1 MGLEDHGFHALASP
15 SGGFERGVAA
25 WIAGALLVG
34 GASRAFGASPAV
46 SAVGGVAAGTTAAKI
61 LGGSSE
67 PLSAAGSSL
76 DLSKI
81 RLSLNVGE
89 AVLFP
94 LAAGLTLAMSSDA
107 GRRKDSLVLL
117 GAAAL
122 GAGVTAAVIASRPE
136 EGAAS

>member
-1 MGLEDHGFHALASP
+1 MGLEDHGFHAFTSDKL
-15 SGGFERGVAA
+15 ERGVAA
-25 WIAGALLVG
+25 WLVGALLVG
-34 GASRAFGASPAV
+34 STSRVLGASPAA
-46 SAVGGVAAGTTAAKI
+46 SAVGGVAVGTALAKI
-61 LGGSSE
+61 VGSSSE

-94 LAAGLTLAMSSDA
+94 LAAGLALAMSSDA

>member
-1 MGLEDHGFHALASP
+1 MGLEDHGFEAFVQRGKL
-15 SGGFERGVAA
+15 ERGVAA
-25 WIAGALLVG
+25 WISGAALVG
-34 GASRAFGASPAV
+34 GVAGAMGASPAA
-46 SAVGGVAAGTTAAKI
+46 SAVGAVAVGTALAKI
-61 LGGSSE
+61 VGSSSE

-94 LAAGLTLAMSSDA
+94 LAAGLALAMSSDA